1 MSVCICQV
9 SSLKQDLQVKEK
21 QYEVR
26 LQAVEDSHRHS
37 TVELRE
43 MLTAQQQMSAKYV
56 FRCSFLSAFYS
67 LRVLCVVVF
76 SYVCYCHPRPLTGAL
91 KGHFQLSSLSSSSI
105 DCCFIGHFQLSS
117 LTSTSIEWCF
127 KSLLPVIV
135 TFLVLFAVDTCNGA

>member
-1 MSVCICQV
+1 MLWIGIGHGCDSQSDCMSSCLCVCMFLYLCLYVCMSVCVYQV

-56 FRCSFLSAFYS
+56 FHCSFLSAFYS
-67 LRVLCVVVF
+67 LCVLCVVF
-76 SYVCYCHPRPLTGAL
+76 FRMYVIAIHV
-91 KGHFQLSSLSSSSI
+91 H
-105 DCCFIGHFQLSS
+105 
-117 LTSTSIEWCF
+117 
-127 KSLLPVIV
+127 
-135 TFLVLFAVDTCNGA
+135 